1 MNNVKENV
9 ISLKFVTFSIYMKY
23 NNSNFILELIL
34 FTNIGII
41 QLGLLTYTQISA
53 MEKGIFREMFLK
65 ESVYPILFS

>member
-1 MNNVKENV
+1 MNKAKENV

-41 QLGLLTYTQISA
+41 QLGLLTYTKISA

>member
-1 MNNVKENV
+1 LNKAKENV

-41 QLGLLTYTQISA
+41 QLGLLTYTKISA

>member
-1 MNNVKENV
+1 MNKVKENV
-9 ISLKFVTFSIYMKY
+9 ISLKFVTFSIYIKY

-41 QLGLLTYTQISA
+41 QLGLLTYTKISA

>member
-1 MNNVKENV
+1 
-9 ISLKFVTFSIYMKY
+9 MKY
-23 NNSNFILELIL
+23 NNSDFILELIL